1 MDKGAGTS
9 LFPIVLDLVKEK
21 IMKYKSIITLL
32 VLSLFIIENSSVLL
46 SYDKASERNIKIIPK
61 HHTFRKIPLSMLNLK
76 KNTPDIVI
84 KSRTYRRI
92 DIKERKIVINN
103 NNNIKLLSANVYPV
117 PAANIINVKVN
128 GIESEDVMFEIYSMN
143 GEIILMEKIKNIAS
157 LNMVTVDISHIKT
170 GVYYFRIVS
179 EDNAASGIFSVIR

>member
-1 MDKGAGTS
+1 
-9 LFPIVLDLVKEK
+9 
-21 IMKYKSIITLL
+21 MKYKSIITLL